1 MLVVR
6 HGKGPDAHQ
15 ARDLVLCLR
24 DLGFAN
30 TTVAIV
36 WTNEAAPHEKQFV
49 EYLARGMGFRL
60 RVCADVEE
68 GVRYFEQLIAADRD
82 RAAAA
87 DMTAAAAAPA

>member
-1 MLVVR
+1 
-6 HGKGPDAHQ
+6 
-15 ARDLVLCLR
+15 
-24 DLGFAN
+24 
-30 TTVAIV
+30 
-36 WTNEAAPHEKQFV
+36 
-49 EYLARGMGFRL
+49 MGFRL